1 MADFKKAIPIILK
14 HEGGYVNDPK
24 DPGGETKF
32 GISKRAFP
40 LLDIKN
46 LTLDKAQE
54 IYKENYWN
62 PINGDLI
69 KSQDIATNLFDFVVN
84 AGISS
89 GVKTIQKVLN
99 VATDGKLGPG
109 TLAAIN
115 ACDEKILNMDFTKAR
130 FEYYKSIVVKNPD
143 LNKFLVGWKKRCE
156 SFVTL
161 EA

>member
-1 MADFKKAIPIILK
+1 MADFKKAILIIIK

-40 LLDIKN
+40 SIDIKN
-46 LTLDKAQE
+46 LTLDKACE
-54 IYKENYWN
+54 LYKVNYWN
-62 PINGDLI
+62 PIQGDLV

-84 AGISS
+84 AGIYA

-99 VATDGKLGPG
+99 VISDGKLGPG

-115 ACDEKILNMDFTKAR
+115 DRDEKILNVEFTKAR
-130 FEYYKSIVVKNPD
+130 FEYYKSIVIKNPD